1 MASRNEITG
10 DSIVSKKQSDA
21 YRENFD
27 RIFKKDNN
35 GTTEKEPKR
44 SEVDEGM
51 QPVRENA
58 VR

>member
-35 GTTEKEPKR
+35 GTTEKESER
-44 SEVDEGM
+44 SEVDKGM
-51 QPVRENA
+51 QPVRENTIK
-58 VR
+58 

>member
-21 YRENFD
+21 YRDNFD
-27 RIFKKDNN
+27 RIFKKDKN
-35 GTTEKEPKR
+35 GTTEKESER
-44 SEVDEGM
+44 SEVGEGM

-58 VR
+58 VK